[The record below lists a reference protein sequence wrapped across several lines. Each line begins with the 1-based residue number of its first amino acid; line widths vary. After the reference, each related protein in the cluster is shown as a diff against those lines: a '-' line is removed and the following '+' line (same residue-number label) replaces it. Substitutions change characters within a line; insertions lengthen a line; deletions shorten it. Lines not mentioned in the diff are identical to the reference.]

1 MKNRLLIV
9 VSVVALMASC
19 LLVTQQSLAQADE
32 NRSDQPDASGSHG
45 VVLERIHGIN
55 SATAKSYPG
64 TIKASNTT
72 KLAFRVSG
80 PLVRVDIQPGDA
92 VKKGQVLM
100 QIDPQDYQD
109 KIQVLEAQKAGA
121 VSQLETARLDFAR
134 VKELFAKNV
143 VPQADYDHAQNAV
156 NILTASVDAVKA
168 QLRIA
173 RHHLGYTSL
182 KAPYDGIITL
192 QLIENHEMVQAGR
205 VVVGLHDIST
215 LEIEIKVPENEIIS
229 HGLKSGE
236 AALATFP
243 CQADHRFRISLKE
256 WNTEADRITRTYAMV
271 FTMPAPGDLMVLP
284 GMTAEVVWSTPEKQ
298 PDMITIPAR
307 ALVTDNSG
315 ASSVWVYDETSSTA
329 VKKKVEVGS
338 LNGSSRIVVKNGLS
352 IGERIVTEGVDFITS
367 TMKLNAISMKGRI
380 Q

>member
-1 MKNRLLIV
+1 MKSRLLIV
-9 VSVVALMASC
+9 VSVMALMASC

-32 NRSDQPDASGSHG
+32 NGSDQPDGSGSHG

-55 SATAKSYPG
+55 SASAKSYPG
-64 TIKASNTT
+64 TVKASNTA

-80 PLVRVDIQPGDA
+80 PLVRVDIKPGDA

-109 KIQVLEAQKAGA
+109 KIQVLEAQKAGS
-121 VSQLETARLDFAR
+121 VSQLDTARLDFAR

-143 VPQADYDHAQNAV
+143 VPQADYDHARNAV

-215 LEIEIKVPENEIIS
+215 LEIEIKVSENEIIN

-243 CQADHRFRISLKE
+243 SQADHRFRIRLKE

-271 FTMPAPGDLMVLP
+271 FTMPAPGDFMVLP

-298 PDMITIPAR
+298 PNMITIPAR

-315 ASSVWVYDETSSTA
+315 ASSVWVFDETSSTA

>member
-9 VSVVALMASC
+9 VGMVALMASC
-19 LLVTQQSLAQADE
+19 LFVAQQSLAQADE
-32 NRSDQPDASGSHG
+32 NGSDKPGSSGSHG

-55 SATAKSYPG
+55 SVTAKSYPG
-64 TIKASNTT
+64 TVKASNTA

-80 PLVRVDIQPGDA
+80 PLVRVNIKPGDA

-100 QIDPQDYQD
+100 QIDSQDYKD
-109 KIQVLEAQKAGA
+109 KIQVLEAQKAGS
-121 VSQLETARLDFAR
+121 VSQLETAKLDFAR
-134 VKELFAKNV
+134 VKKLFSQNV

-156 NILTASVDAVKA
+156 NTLTASVDAVKA

-173 RHHLGYTSL
+173 RHQLSYTSL
-182 KAPYDGIITL
+182 RAPYDGIITL

-215 LEIEIKVPENEIIS
+215 LEIEIKVPENEIIN
-229 HGLKSGE
+229 HGLNSGE

-243 CQADHRFRISLKE
+243 CRADQKFDIQLKE

-271 FTMPAPGDLMVLP
+271 FTMPAPGDFMVLP

-298 PDMITIPAR
+298 PEIITIPAR

-315 ASSVWVYDETSSTA
+315 ESSVWVFDETSSTA
-329 VKKKVEVGS
+329 VKKKVEVGG
-338 LNGSSRIVVKNGLS
+338 LNGSSRIVVTNGLS